1 MEVTAEAGGKIKLS
15 ELFVKHRNIMEAEA
29 IARGIDFEELPNTW
43 DKLSLKD
50 MRDALRTD
58 ELKNRTILQL
68 VAADTKVGDMKDIAP
83 VSNEMNA
90 LLKELRKTD
99 DE

>member
-1 MEVTAEAGGKIKLS
+1 
-15 ELFVKHRNIMEAEA
+15 
-29 IARGIDFEELPNTW
+29 
-43 DKLSLKD
+43 

-68 VAADTKVGDMKDIAP
+68 VAADTKVGAGGTKDVAP

-90 LLKELRKTD
+90 LLKELRRTE

>member
-1 MEVTAEAGGKIKLS
+1 
-15 ELFVKHRNIMEAEA
+15 
-29 IARGIDFEELPNTW
+29 
-43 DKLSLKD
+43 

-68 VAADTKVGDMKDIAP
+68 VAADTKVGDMKDMAP

-90 LLKELRKTD
+90 LLKELRKTE